1 MTASAAALLNSS
13 DETGIPPE
21 RHPDGMALLSA
32 EWAGGLAAVAVT
44 LALTVA
50 VVTAKVLAGPA
61 TTAQAGAETVR
72 AERTEPPIAG
82 L

>member
-1 MTASAAALLNSS
+1 M
-13 DETGIPPE
+13 
-21 RHPDGMALLSA
+21 SA

-50 VVTAKVLAGPA
+50 VVTAKVLARPA